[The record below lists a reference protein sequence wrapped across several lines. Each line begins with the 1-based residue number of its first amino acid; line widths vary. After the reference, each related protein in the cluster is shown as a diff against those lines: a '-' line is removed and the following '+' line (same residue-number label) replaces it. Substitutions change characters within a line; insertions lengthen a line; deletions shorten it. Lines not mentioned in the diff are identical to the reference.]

1 MVPAGEAGV
10 ERVSGPLDGEAKAA
24 AAIGPIPGDEEAD
37 ALEPMN
43 VPHSTQKVRL
53 GRFGVL
59 QLQHSTIP
67 ADVGGGVE
75 GDELARGLVGRGEVL
90 GEDLGA
96 SERGGGMGAPAS
108 GRVPVADVT
117 RESHSPQNAVS
128 ASTGAPHAG
137 QLRVGTGQC
146 SRQRGRT

>member
-67 ADVGGGVE
+67 ADVDGGVE
-75 GDELARGLVGRGEVL
+75 GWSDLGLVGRGEVL

-117 RESHSPQNAVS
+117 SESHSPQNAVS